1 MLLMML
7 LLLLSRHIHRWRS
20 GGETPHRVQVEYL
33 DEKWLYVERIDV
45 HEDLDVVLVESVEL
59 LHLFDE
65 LEEF

>member
-1 MLLMML
+1 ME
-7 LLLLSRHIHRWRS
+7 
-20 GGETPHRVQVEYL
+20 G
-33 DEKWLYVERIDV
+33 IDV